1 MSFADRARKGLA
13 AVEGAIAG
21 AGATEH
27 DMPIKDYDDRTAEE
41 IVRKLKGFS
50 QHELR
55 VIAAYERKH
64 KNRETITDKI
74 TKLTGHEPWAG
85 YDEQNV
91 EAVEKA
97 LRDATKENGSVRSRL
112 RAQPQG
118 PRRRPRSRRAP
129 HQPLERQSHSRGC
142 AWPGS
147 PRMQAAGLKSALLVS
162 IADPRR
168 PDLKPPLTT
177 EAGPRSM

>member
-21 AGATEH
+21 VGATEH

-55 VIAAYERKH
+55 KIAAYERKH

-74 TKLTGHEPWAG
+74 TKLTADEPWAG

-91 EAVEKA
+91 EVIEKA
-97 LRDATKENGSVRSRL
+97 LRDATKETAQSVRAYERGHKDREGVL
-112 RAQPQG
+112 EAAE
-118 PRRRPRSRRAP
+118 RRID
-129 HQPLERQSHSRGC
+129 H
-142 AWPGS
+142 
-147 PRMQAAGLKSALLVS
+147 
-162 IADPRR
+162 
-168 PDLKPPLTT
+168 
-177 EAGPRSM
+177 